1 MNRRGVIRLVAGRE
15 ISERL
20 RSRAV
25 WITTAVMTVL
35 VVIGVVLPGL
45 IHGSTTPTRI
55 GLVGAPAQALG
66 PALQETARA
75 AKLKL
80 TVENVDTEEAAQTEV
95 KDGKLDVAV
104 VVSPQRATAIV
115 PHSLSSTDQTL
126 LAVTLAA
133 AHQRAVL
140 AAAGVPPATIA
151 ASRTPV
157 PLTTVAIKPPPS
169 HQAARSVAALAAG
182 FFLYLVLVIY
192 GNAVATGVAQEKTSR
207 TAEVLISTV
216 RPEQLLAGKVIGI
229 GMAGLGQLAVPV
241 IAALIANAIEQ
252 SAKIPSDVWFLLP
265 ASLLFFA
272 LGYALYAFGFAA
284 AGATVARQEEVQ
296 FATTPLTIP
305 LLAGYLLVYVL
316 VGNTHS
322 TLIRVLSFIPPL
334 TPSLMPA
341 RIAVGTAAWWE
352 VVLATLIM
360 LVSIYGMVQL
370 ATRIYKATL
379 VRSGPRLS
387 WREAL
392 RVRPQ

>member
-1 MNRRGVIRLVAGRE
+1 MSRWGVIRLVAGRE

-20 RSRAV
+20 RSRIV
-25 WITTAVMTVL
+25 WITTAILTVA
-35 VVIGVVLPGL
+35 VVVGVVLPGL
-45 IHGSTTPTRI
+45 IHGSTGATRI

-66 PALQETARA
+66 PSLEATAQA
-75 AKLKL
+75 AKLGL
-80 TVENVDTEEAAQTEV
+80 RVSAVDSEATARTEV
-95 KDGKLDVAV
+95 KDGKLDVAL
-104 VVSPQRATAIV
+104 VVSGPRATAIV
-115 PHSLSSTDQTL
+115 PHSLSSGDRAL

-133 AHQRAVL
+133 AHERAVL
-140 AAAGVPPATIA
+140 AAAGVPPATIRA
-151 ASRTPV
+151 ARTPV
-157 PLTTVAIKPPPS
+157 PLDTVAIAPPPS

-182 FFLYLVLVIY
+182 FFLYLVLIIY

-216 RPEQLLAGKVIGI
+216 RPEQLLAGKVTGIGI
-229 GMAGLGQLAVPV
+229 AGLAQLTIPV
-241 IAALIANAIEQ
+241 IAALVANAIEQ

-265 ASLLFFA
+265 ASLLFFV
-272 LGYALYAFGFAA
+272 LGYALYAFAFAA

-322 TLIRVLSFIPPL
+322 ALIRVLSFVPPL

-341 RIAVGTAAWWE
+341 RIAVGTATWWE
-352 VVLATLIM
+352 VILATLIM
-360 LVSIYGMVQL
+360 LASIYAIVQL

-392 RVRPQ
+392 RVRPG

>member
-1 MNRRGVIRLVAGRE
+1 MTRIGVIRLVAGRE

-35 VVIGVVLPGL
+35 VVTGVVLPGL
-45 IHGSTTPTRI
+45 IHSSNTPTRI
-55 GLVGAPAQALG
+55 GLVGARAEALG
-66 PALQETARA
+66 PSLQATARA
-75 AKLKL
+75 AELKL
-80 TVENVDTEEAAQTEV
+80 RVENVGSEAIARSDV

-104 VVSPQRATAIV
+104 VVSSQGATAIV
-115 PHSLSSTDQTL
+115 PHTLSSADQTL

-140 AAAGVPPATIA
+140 LQAGVPPGTIA
-151 ASRTPV
+151 AARAPV
-157 PLTTVAIKPPPS
+157 PLRTVAIAPPPS

-192 GNAVATGVAQEKTSR
+192 GNAIATGVAQEKTSR

-229 GMAGLGQLAVPV
+229 GTAALGQLSVPV

-322 TLIRVLSFIPPL
+322 TLVRVLSFVPPL

-352 VVLATLIM
+352 VVLSVLLM
-360 LVSIYGMVQL
+360 LAAIYAMVQI

-379 VRSGPRLS
+379 VRSGPRLG